1 MGGALVCLLT
11 TVDIYCH
18 LKNYQCSSDVIVSGY
33 DRRVSCLTTKSGR
46 GVAQGMRPRGTR
58 TCIKYFLARIG
69 LDGDPFP

>member
-1 MGGALVCLLT
+1 MDGALVCLLAA
-11 TVDIYCH
+11 VDTYYH

-46 GVAQGMRPRGTR
+46 GVASEMRPRGTR

-69 LDGDPFP
+69 LNDDP